1 MPLDA
6 ILAAARLKALPVLSA
21 TVFIAAL
28 FPLNNIAAKY
38 VFVCAFNAS
47 AVIVLASLVSSALNK
62 GFWAAALAEARRFG
76 GGAWA
81 WVKRLY
87 DDAIEG
93 VVGRT
98 LLFLIGAFLATSTFF
113 IVRTIEIPEALRA
126 LVNLIKA
133 MPGFLRDVNMFADLI
148 RVWFKS
154 IRIAWA
160 FEVAKS
166 FMQEMRRASDERN
179 VGLLLVM
186 TLLGLLV
193 LATPLLL
200 VRFVARTLPAPF
212 GSTPSAPSGHGADK
226 SDADD
231 DSGHKRRSARRSAS
245 KNE

>member
-6 ILAAARLKALPVLSA
+6 ILAAARLKALPVLCA
-21 TVFIAAL
+21 AVFIAAL

-47 AVIVLASLVSSALNK
+47 AVIVLASLVSSALNR

-76 GGAWA
+76 GGVWA
-81 WVKRLY
+81 WLKRLY

-93 VVGRT
+93 FVGRT
-98 LLFLIGAFLATSTFF
+98 LLLLIGAFLATSTFF
-113 IVRTIEIPEALRA
+113 ILRTIEIPEALRA
-126 LVNLIKA
+126 LVNIIKA
-133 MPGFLRDVNMFADLI
+133 MPGFLRDVNIFADLI

-160 FEVAKS
+160 FEIAKS
-166 FMQEMRRASDERN
+166 FMQEMRHASDERN

-200 VRFVARTLPAPF
+200 VSFVARTLPAAI
-212 GSTPSAPSGHGADK
+212 GSTPSAPSGADK
-226 SDADD
+226 SHADD
-231 DSGHKRRSARRSAS
+231 DSGGHKRRSARRSAS